1 MSVYVE
7 DRYTGCVFEYLSD
20 GVCKYTRGGVR
31 SPQGLYG
38 RVCHCT
44 GEGNTS
50 GLVCEYV
57 GGGGVS
63 VLSQQV

>member
-1 MSVYVE
+1 ME

-20 GVCKYTRGGVR
+20 GVCKYTRDGLS

-38 RVCHCT
+38 HVGRCT
-44 GEGNTS
+44 GEGNIS

-63 VLSQQV
+63 VLSRLV